1 MKILSTGLMNRL
13 EFHITRNYKGAK
25 MAFILII
32 LINLLLLSVI
42 DPDSNLNHWRLDQPE
57 NHKLAYKP
65 KCKFPR
71 KTTYFRRAGQK
82 RHK

>member
-1 MKILSTGLMNRL
+1 
-13 EFHITRNYKGAK
+13 

-32 LINLLLLSVI
+32 LISLLLLSVI
-42 DPDSNLNHWRLDQPE
+42 DPDSDLNHWRLDQPR

-65 KCKFPR
+65 KRKFPR

-82 RHK
+82 KHK